1 MEEKEKNSKES
12 DRMTTEKIKVLTKLG
27 LMFIPP
33 EEREARLKELMEG
46 NTINGPA
53 LARLIDDCL
62 KNCYEM
68 TENTGTEENTGAEEN
83 EKQNEKQNKKVSEHE
98 KIQIRWML
106 QNIDG
111 RKAVANMEPE
121 EVYDFVKSVRSDR
134 FSTSELLT
142 VAKAMMSRE

>member
-1 MEEKEKNSKES
+1 
-12 DRMTTEKIKVLTKLG
+12 MTTEKIKVMTKLG

-33 EEREARLKELMEG
+33 EERETRLKELMEG
-46 NTINGPA
+46 NTINGRA
-53 LARLIDDCL
+53 LAKLIDDCL

-68 TENTGTEENTGAEEN
+68 TESTGAEANGKQN

-121 EVYDFVKSVRSDR
+121 EVYDFVKSMRSDR
-134 FSTSELLT
+134 FSAGELLT
-142 VAKAMMSRE
+142 VAKSMMSRE

>member
-1 MEEKEKNSKES
+1 
-12 DRMTTEKIKVLTKLG
+12 MTTEKIKVMTKLG

-33 EEREARLKELMEG
+33 EERETRLEDLMEG
-46 NTINGPA
+46 NTINGPT
-53 LARLIDDCL
+53 LAKLIDDCIR
-62 KNCYEM
+62 NCYEL
-68 TENTGTEENTGAEEN
+68 TENTGAEEN

-98 KIQIRWML
+98 KVQIRWML

-121 EVYDFVKSVRSDR
+121 EVYDFVKSMRSDR

-142 VAKAMMSRE
+142 VAKSMMSRE

>member
-1 MEEKEKNSKES
+1 
-12 DRMTTEKIKVLTKLG
+12 MTTEKIIVLTKVG

-53 LARLIDDCL
+53 LAKLIDDCIR
-62 KNCYEM
+62 NCYEL
-68 TENTGTEENTGAEEN
+68 TENTGAEEN

-98 KIQIRWML
+98 KVQIRWML
-106 QNIDG
+106 QKIDG

-142 VAKAMMSRE
+142 VAKSIMSRE